1 MVKHTHRYFRDLP
14 SAPCLAL
21 GLGLM
26 LAAPTVGLAQGP
38 GTENGQWQ
46 YLGGDA
52 GPTRYATV
60 SQINAAN
67 FENLEVAWEWDASS
81 FGSSTSRA
89 TPSYFNGRLI
99 TVTGYRRHVVA
110 LDPGTGELLWSHTE
124 PNTWRWEY
132 SMRQG

>member
-1 MVKHTHRYFRDLP
+1 M
-14 SAPCLAL
+14 AACLAL
-21 GLGLM
+21 VAGLM
-26 LAAPTVGLAQGP
+26 LVAPSGGSAQLS

-52 GPTRYATV
+52 GHTRYST
-60 SQINAAN
+60 SPQITAAN

-89 TPSYFNGRLI
+89 TPTYFNGRLI

-110 LDPGTGELLWSHTE
+110 LNPGTG
-124 PNTWRWEY
+124 
-132 SMRQG
+132 